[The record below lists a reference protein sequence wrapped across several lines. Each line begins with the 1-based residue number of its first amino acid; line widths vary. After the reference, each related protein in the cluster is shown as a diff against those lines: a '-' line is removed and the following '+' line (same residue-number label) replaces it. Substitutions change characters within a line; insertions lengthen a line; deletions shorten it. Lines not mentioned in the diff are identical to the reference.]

1 MTVIKIMKIKRC
13 LVCPNAHYTPT
24 GKYRCDYV
32 GILEGDVEKI
42 GVFPEDCPL
51 GELSRGGLGDNR

>member
-13 LVCPNAHYTPT
+13 LVCPNAHYTPK

-32 GILEGDVEKI
+32 GMLEGDVEKI

-51 GELSRGGLGDNR
+51 DELRQVSAG